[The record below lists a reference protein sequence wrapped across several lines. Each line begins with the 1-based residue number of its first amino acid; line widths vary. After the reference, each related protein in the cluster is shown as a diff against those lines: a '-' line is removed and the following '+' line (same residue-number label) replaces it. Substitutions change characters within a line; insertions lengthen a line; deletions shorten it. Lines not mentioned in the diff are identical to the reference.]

1 MVEQQQRTQL
11 NDLVR
16 TRRAELGISL
26 RTLETRA
33 IDPETGTQAK
43 FGWISKLERN
53 QPTDVPS
60 EELIHALA
68 VGLALP
74 VRVVQEAVAAQY
86 LGMKEIRT
94 RSQAARILVARV
106 EEMSEDDLQQLA
118 AIAETFERSRRPSD
132 RDGNS

>member
-26 RTLETRA
+26 RTLEARA
-33 IDPETGTQAK
+33 VDSRTGTQAK

-53 QPTDVPS
+53 LPTEVPG
-60 EELIHALA
+60 EELIRALA
-68 VGLALP
+68 VGLSLP
-74 VRVVQEAVAAQY
+74 LRVVQEAVAAQY
-86 LGMKEIRT
+86 LGMTEIRT
-94 RSQAARILVARV
+94 QSQAARILVARV

-118 AIAETFERSRRPSD
+118 AIAETFERTRRQGDS
-132 RDGNS
+132 